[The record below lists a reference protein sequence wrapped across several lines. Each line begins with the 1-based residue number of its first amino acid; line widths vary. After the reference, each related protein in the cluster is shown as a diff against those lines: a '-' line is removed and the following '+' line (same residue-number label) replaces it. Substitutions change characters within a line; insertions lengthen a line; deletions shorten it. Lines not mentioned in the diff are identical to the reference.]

1 MVFVMRDYWTS
12 QTYALTLTVLVPYP
26 DVQRIEPS
34 SIVLEVENHRFPII
48 HHLKQLRRNTVR
60 PFLHDSQEPFEHEL
74 LP

>member
-12 QTYALTLTVLVPYP
+12 QTYALTLTVLVRHP
-26 DVQRIEPS
+26 DVQRIELS
-34 SIVLEVENHRFPII
+34 SIVLEVENHRFPI
-48 HHLKQLRRNTVR
+48 HHLKQLQRNTVR